1 MSDVLKDEL
10 TLDPLSRGYVGMTD
24 QAAADDLNSIYPA
37 PDTRTRNRTS
47 LSGSEVAN
55 AIDVAEFISLTNSQE
70 QEIWNWLHLGTLNPF
85 GIEATRFMVIFG
97 GGSTTIAALL
107 AIRLESI
114 TRAQELPGVRS
125 PVKVGH
131 VQVARS

>member
-1 MSDVLKDEL
+1 MADLKDEL
-10 TLDPLSRGYVGMTD
+10 VNDPLGRGYAGMTD
-24 QAAADDLNSIYPA
+24 QAAADDLNTAY
-37 PDTRTRNRTS
+37 RTQDRTS
-47 LSGSEVAN
+47 MTASEVAN
-55 AIDVAEFISLTNSQE
+55 AIDVAEFISLTNSQA

-85 GIEATRFMVIFG
+85 GIEATRFLAIFG
-97 GGSTTIAALL
+97 GGSATIAALL
-107 AIRLESI
+107 AIRVESI